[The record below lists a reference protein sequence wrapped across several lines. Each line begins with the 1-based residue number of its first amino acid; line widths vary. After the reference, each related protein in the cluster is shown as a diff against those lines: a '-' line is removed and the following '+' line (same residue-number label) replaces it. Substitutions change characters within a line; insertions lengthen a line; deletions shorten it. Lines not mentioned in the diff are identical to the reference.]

1 MTPHDPR
8 DAGWGLDS
16 GRASRNPVASRAPG
30 FALRNAATPI
40 ATPIADC
47 GWNEGAVPSL
57 FIEGE
62 WVSSALGAAS
72 PVA

>member
-1 MTPHDPR
+1 MR
-8 DAGWGLDS
+8 WGLDS
-16 GRASRNPVASRAPG
+16 GPASGNPVASQAPG

-40 ATPIADC
+40 ATPIADR

-57 FIEGE
+57 FLNARRACPPP
-62 WVSSALGAAS
+62 VAAS